1 MLANEQRT
9 IDLARQG
16 DHDAF
21 ARLMSKYQERLFVS
35 LASSLGCEAE
45 AEDVV
50 QEAFVNAYL
59 KLSSFRGKSSFY
71 TWIYR
76 IARNVAA
83 SRRQRLRVT
92 RSLDTALQSVGQE
105 PIDRSPP
112 AVKMLENAEQADCVA
127 TALQRLSDE
136 YRTILVLREIDGFDY
151 ATIASLLGINT
162 GTVRSRLHRARLEL
176 GRVCRNVKGSEH

>member
-21 ARLMSKYQERLFVS
+21 ARLMSKYQERLFTS
-35 LASSLGCEAE
+35 LTNLLGCEAE

-50 QEAFVNAYL
+50 QETFVNAYL
-59 KLSSFRGKSSFY
+59 KLSGFRGKSSFY

-83 SRRQRLRVT
+83 SRRQRSKST
-92 RSLDTALQSVGQE
+92 SSLDSALRAVGQE

-112 AVKMLENAEQADCVA
+112 AATVLENAEQADCVA
-127 TALQRLSDE
+127 TALQRLPDD

-151 ATIASLLGINT
+151 ATIASLLSINV

-176 GRVCRNVKGSEH
+176 GRVCRHVKGIE